1 MHSILRK
8 KCKISLRERER
19 ERERE
24 NPYFALSSLNLVE
37 SIEHETLNMKFG
49 TDAVDHAVAT
59 CMHACTLQA
68 KINTE
73 RVPVSD
79 EKLTPEPP

>member
-8 KCKISLRERER
+8 KRKISPRERER
-19 ERERE
+19 EREWAYS
-24 NPYFALSSLNLVE
+24 YFALSSLNLVE

-49 TDAVDHAVAT
+49 TDAVDPAVVT

-73 RVPVSD
+73 RVSVSE